1 MLTQLTIR
9 EEVWKKTITINVL
22 NLFMNVLEDAD
33 SVAGVILHIVYN
45 MYTVFITVFIIIIIV
60 QLYECY

>member
-22 NLFMNVLEDAD
+22 NLFINVLEDAD

-60 QLYECY
+60 QL